1 MAEQEDLENQLN
13 NVSDY
18 DNSEVEESELSV
30 NRMKNKKNLFYLF

>member
-18 DNSEVEESELSV
+18 DNSEVEENELSV
-30 NRMKNKKNLFYLF
+30 N